1 MGESG
6 TSLLDILKSFN
17 GPVNEEQAWAICYQV
32 IKSIVS
38 SSSHE
43 HSNQLRTLA
52 SHNDLL
58 VQKDGSVTISRN
70 AQESCEKKVRVL
82 CLSVRV

>member
-1 MGESG
+1 MDELG
-6 TSLLDILKSFN
+6 TSLSNILQSFN

-32 IKSIVS
+32 LKSIAS

-52 SHNDLL
+52 SPSDLL
-58 VQKDGSVTISRN
+58 VQKDGSVNISSN
-70 AQESCEKKVRVL
+70 TQESCEKKVRKM
-82 CLSVRV
+82 R

>member
-1 MGESG
+1 MDESG
-6 TSLLDILKSFN
+6 TSLSDILHSFN

-32 IKSIVS
+32 IKSIAS

-52 SHNDLL
+52 SPSDLL
-58 VQKDGSVTISRN
+58 VQKDGSVTISGN
-70 AQESCEKKVRVL
+70 AKESCENKVRK
-82 CLSVRV
+82 